1 MIKICRKKENIVNIL
16 QFSITNIDEIK
27 QYVCSSKLD
36 IHYDRVTGLPKVQ
49 ILTRDKGLIECKS
62 GNYVLKEQFIN
73 DNMEYEDA
81 YYVYNEEEYKEKFI
95 TIEENQSNYN
105 SYEKFLLIDMHKVY
119 AKLTQD
125 NKYEIIDVK
134 TGVKMIAKKEDF
146 EKQAI
151 NVSDW
156 DIDKSEYLQEVAP
169 VISKESIQYGNEN

>member
-1 MIKICRKKENIVNIL
+1 MIKICRKKENVVNVL

-27 QYVCSSKLD
+27 QYVYSGNLD

-49 ILTRDKGLIECKS
+49 VLTRDKGFVECKS

-81 YYVYNEEEYKEKFI
+81 YYVYTEEEYKEKFI
-95 TIEENQSNYN
+95 AVDENQSNYE
-105 SYEKFLLIDMHKVY
+105 SYEKFLLVDTHKVY
-119 AKLTQD
+119 AKPIQD

-146 EKQAI
+146 EKRAI

-156 DIDKSEYLQEVAP
+156 DIDKSEYLQEVTP
-169 VISKESIQYGNEN
+169 VISKESIRYGDEN

>member
-1 MIKICRKKENIVNIL
+1 MIKICRKKENIVNVL

-49 ILTRDKGLIECKS
+49 VLTRDKGLIECKS

-95 TIEENQSNYN
+95 AIEENQSNYN
-105 SYEKFLLIDMHKVY
+105 SYEKFLLIDIHKVY
-119 AKLTQD
+119 ANLYKTTNMKLLML
-125 NKYEIIDVK
+125 KLVLK
-134 TGVKMIAKKEDF
+134 
-146 EKQAI
+146 
-151 NVSDW
+151 
-156 DIDKSEYLQEVAP
+156 
-169 VISKESIQYGNEN
+169 

>member
-1 MIKICRKKENIVNIL
+1 MIKICRKKENIVNVL

-27 QYVCSSKLD
+27 QYVCSSKLN

-49 ILTRDKGLIECKS
+49 VLTRDKGLIECKS

-95 TIEENQSNYN
+95 AIEENQSNYN

-119 AKLTQD
+119 AKSIQD

-156 DIDKSEYLQEVAP
+156 CIDKSEYLQKVAP

>member
-1 MIKICRKKENIVNIL
+1 
-16 QFSITNIDEIK
+16 
-27 QYVCSSKLD
+27 
-36 IHYDRVTGLPKVQ
+36 
-49 ILTRDKGLIECKS
+49 
-62 GNYVLKEQFIN
+62 
-73 DNMEYEDA
+73 
-81 YYVYNEEEYKEKFI
+81 
-95 TIEENQSNYN
+95 
-105 SYEKFLLIDMHKVY
+105 MHKVY

-151 NVSDW
+151 NVSDG